1 MDEVVLQVLAR
12 SAQILNEEIG
22 SICTLKR
29 IDNFLLLN
37 VHVRV
42 HVYVRYTYDHA
53 LDVHVRIRASRSKFQ
68 KTKIFTW
75 LLLQTEQ

>member
-12 SAQILNEEIG
+12 SAQILNEEIEE

-53 LDVHVRIRASRSKFQ
+53 LDVVHV
-68 KTKIFTW
+68 
-75 LLLQTEQ
+75 